1 MQNSPINFDLS
12 KHLKNLEKRISVVEN
27 RRPGTIYLDKKIVT
41 KDPVSGVETVIGD
54 LSEYGE
60 DRMGIKQFIND
71 IEPPPIPT
79 SPMVATSPGLFT
91 VSWDGANRDGFPH
104 APDFD
109 HLNVYGSDG
118 SSTFLVG
125 SLKNKEEVVIVPAK
139 DYGIKWN
146 FWFTS
151 VDQNGNESVP
161 SNQSLDVTSPAL
173 SDAPDIAGAIS
184 DVILKIEEESAKA
197 MTAANGKNRIWSTP
211 SQPVADPKVPFIE
224 GDTWFDTDDGNKIYI
239 WKTSPAPAGW
249 KPAVLDSSALD
260 AKVNNLIN
268 TAKNQSDTAIQTAN
282 GKNRAYHQTTAPTGT
297 GHTVGDLWFDT
308 ANDNRL
314 SKWDGS
320 KWVVSAIGSKAISDV
335 VINSISAAQNAATA
349 AKQSADG
356 KNTNYY
362 ATTAPTAPTGGFK
375 VGDTWFDTANGN
387 RINRWD
393 GSKWVIITLGTTGLS
408 SDVITSIAN
417 AKLAGDNAQQT
428 ANAVS
433 QDLIDAEATFAS
445 EILATSNAAKS
456 DAQAKA
462 DAAQA
467 AAISAAAITAQLKA
481 DGAKSD
487 AIAAAELKAQQLAD
501 AAKQAA
507 LDAAKADAT
516 AKADAAKQAAIVAA
530 AGDAQIKADAVK
542 VIADKAVAD
551 AQKARSEA
559 ISRGTDLVTNGTGL
573 MGDNTNFP
581 GFDFIRGDQPVGM
594 SGSFTRRA
602 GYGTFSTERMP
613 IDTSKKY
620 LASVWVRQ
628 STPGVS
634 SRFYLAIQCYDVD
647 GLTITTS
654 NYMEQAGTRTTLA
667 ADLKP
672 GDTTV
677 QLTSSANWKN
687 NAGAGTHLRRIIFW
701 NYVDG
706 TGRLWGPGTYT
717 RNTIADA
724 YDDGGITGNTITL
737 RVPYSGAL
745 VPAGTSVGNGSAGGN
760 YPYPVGYASVTE
772 EWVKYPGTFLM
783 SGIHTDPLTAA
794 TSKFP
799 NATASVTIGV
809 LPDYSV
815 SGGSSRQ
822 LFAGFSFSDVTANA
836 QLVEAADAKAIAA
849 QTAADNA
856 QAKAQEALSAA
867 GSAQGVADSALTM
880 AGTKSNVFYSTLPAS
895 GTGVRVDDI
904 WRQRDATNQVIGE
917 WRWTGSIWQKITL
930 TNGVFS
936 NLDAGLITVGTLQ
949 ADRIGARSITAEKIV
964 AKSLTA
970 NEIKAGTLT
979 SASGIFGTLDAS
991 IINAGT
997 LNSARLNAGDIR
1009 AKFLEAGKITAADMV
1024 AGTITADSGII
1035 SSLNAGVISTGFL
1048 DSERLKAGSITTEH
1062 LVVADATNF
1071 ATIDPQRGI
1080 DVMYPTNWAT
1090 QNDGEWTTN
1099 KASSE
1104 PYLFL
1109 RDALG
1114 PIPFKSGD
1122 KFVLKFTGKATAAT
1136 TGSIR
1141 AYFYPTKGSTS
1152 GAVISATQTVAL
1164 TTDAKEFG
1172 PIEFTVPNISSFTGS
1187 GAWIIGFFGANARTI
1202 SVKNVFLLKMVDAT
1216 VIAPDSITTSH
1227 MQANSITAA
1236 SGIIKDLDASR
1247 ISTGTM
1253 HGKYIQANTL
1263 AAEALAIGSFD
1274 NLIPEPEF
1282 NNGGASWSLISGTS
1296 IIPTGSSTG
1305 GPALRITANSSHQS
1319 INSKTSYQ
1327 VSGGESY
1334 KLTAR
1339 FKSSAT
1345 IPAGSVWIAVRA
1357 RNRATGVETY
1367 PYVTNSTSI
1376 AANTW
1381 TTISDIIEV
1390 PDTTDRVVFF
1400 ISARNTLTTGNLD
1413 VEFVSAVRA
1422 TNTVLIKDGAI
1433 SASKMELN
1441 SITATNGI
1449 IASLNASLINYGEME
1464 GKYIKSKTISVDRL
1478 LVGSN
1483 DNVIP
1488 DPQFFNTNND
1498 WGSVSAP
1505 YSFPQTEGRDGKAAM
1520 KISPNSSQSG
1530 RYSQRIPVT
1539 GGESYRV
1546 SAWVKSDIAIPKG
1559 SIGFYYNRTLPG
1571 SSATGGAVNFLK
1583 QSDGSVGNDAIAAN
1597 TWTLLSAVA
1606 TLPENIATVAFG
1618 FYVQPSF
1625 TTGTVWFSDAAAFR
1639 MGDGNLIVDG
1649 SITASAIDAG
1659 TITVD
1664 KLAIGTSDNMV
1675 VDPEFEDAKL
1685 MDARFKASSTP
1696 VVGPVKVSTLDGRRY
1711 VTLPVSTSQLS
1722 FKMLAKDSNRYT
1734 PVVPGAV
1741 YKIKYQ
1747 ANVTSGTAGTRPA
1760 VTRLKADGTTAYTA
1774 VNSSLFT
1781 TINSSSWSWVEY
1793 EWTAPSDAKAA
1804 FFDIQRQAGFT
1815 ADLNVMTP
1823 SVTRMSSGELI
1834 VDGAIDGKIITGA
1847 ILQTDSQISRGIKFS
1862 KSHGISA
1869 YNDTSGERT
1878 FYVDPVSGD
1887 VTMRG
1892 KFYSGSDTG
1901 VATFIDDTANG
1912 LGYSGMVMQVTPKRQ
1927 AYIKVRSAFSQFLEP
1942 TGSLM
1947 LSSAP
1952 SVDDG
1957 GDEATFKLA
1966 PGAGSGS
1973 GVYLNDGMDHM
1984 LYMNQRNG
1992 LVMHSTLPGKPI
2004 DIRVMSKTNGD
2015 FTSGLELL
2023 GNFAKLYGRSS
2034 GSAFGPYMQ
2043 DLTAGGI
2050 SAGLKT
2056 SNGNGYFQVN
2066 NMWTTTSA
2074 ANCYV
2079 NTSGTLYRS
2088 TSSRKNK
2095 LAIED
2100 LSEDRDDLILS
2111 LRARTWFDRQQ
2122 AEDMSH
2128 AVSDEVDGVVC
2139 ENENLTELRR
2149 IPGMVA
2155 EEVEEVG
2162 LTEFVQ
2168 YGTNGEV
2175 EGLMY
2180 DRLGVA
2186 LIPIVARQRDRIVA
2200 LENTLN
2206 DLNDRLQSI
2215 ESRI

>member
-1 MQNSPINFDLS
+1 MQNSPIDLDLV
-12 KHLKNLEKRISVVEN
+12 KYLKKLEARISVVEN

-71 IEPPPIPT
+71 VEPPPIPT
-79 SPMVATSPGLFT
+79 SPMVVSTPGLFT
-91 VSWDGANRDGFPH
+91 VSWDGANRDNLPH

-118 SSTFLVG
+118 TSTILVG
-125 SLKNKEEVVIVPAK
+125 SIKNKEEVAVVPTQ
-139 DYGIKWN
+139 DYNVKWN
-146 FWFTS
+146 FWMTS
-151 VDQNGNESVP
+151 VDQNGNESAP
-161 SNQSLDVTSPAL
+161 SNQSPDVISTPL

-197 MTAANGKNRIWSTP
+197 MTAANGKNRIWSSPTE
-211 SQPVADPKVPFIE
+211 PVLDPKVPFIE

-268 TAKNQSDTAIQTAN
+268 TAKTQSDTAIQTAN
-282 GKNRAYHQTTAPTGT
+282 GKNRAYHQNTAPTGT

-375 VGDTWFDTANGN
+375 SGDVWFNTADGNRSKVWSGTQWVDTSSNVPPSVVQDIQTAKGRADEAFNLANGKN
-387 RINRWD
+387 KRVDSDSNPPATTAGYIPGDRWL
-393 GSKWVIITLGTTGLS
+393 KWSNMGTTGALLQS
-408 SDVITSIAN
+408 WTVKGSAWVLDTMDASYLPKVDIGQGTFGSLNGDRLIAN
-417 AKLAGDNAQQT
+417 TVSAEKILVSATDNLNRDPNFNFPTTMWTNVSTEMGADSEKWSTSVTFGAAPRSMKLSPRAVGTIQTSYSATPSDYYEVVPGDSYTSYSMVYSDAGTDPSMTTISQRIYFYDKNKTIIAGVDGNVDVGSISAAQWAVSAWNKVGASGVAKAP
-428 ANAVS
+428 ANAVYMKPRLTVYRTNGTTPGTRNYYVGS
-433 QDLIDAEATFAS
+433 ISVMRAMDSTLITPGAIQTPH
-445 EILATSNAAKS
+445 I
-456 DAQAKA
+456 KA
-462 DAAQA
+462 G
-467 AAISAAAITAQLKA
+467 AITA
-481 DGAKSD
+481 
-487 AIAAAELKAQQLAD
+487 E
-501 AAKQAA
+501 
-507 LDAAKADAT
+507 
-516 AKADAAKQAAIVAA
+516 
-530 AGDAQIKADAVK
+530 
-542 VIADKAVAD
+542 
-551 AQKARSEA
+551 
-559 ISRGTDLVTNGTGL
+559 
-573 MGDNTNFP
+573 
-581 GFDFIRGDQPVGM
+581 
-594 SGSFTRRA
+594 
-602 GYGTFSTERMP
+602 
-613 IDTSKKY
+613 
-620 LASVWVRQ
+620 
-628 STPGVS
+628 
-634 SRFYLAIQCYDVD
+634 
-647 GLTITTS
+647 
-654 NYMEQAGTRTTLA
+654 
-667 ADLKP
+667 
-672 GDTTV
+672 
-677 QLTSSANWKN
+677 
-687 NAGAGTHLRRIIFW
+687 
-701 NYVDG
+701 
-706 TGRLWGPGTYT
+706 
-717 RNTIADA
+717 
-724 YDDGGITGNTITL
+724 
-737 RVPYSGAL
+737 
-745 VPAGTSVGNGSAGGN
+745 
-760 YPYPVGYASVTE
+760 
-772 EWVKYPGTFLM
+772 
-783 SGIHTDPLTAA
+783 
-794 TSKFP
+794 
-799 NATASVTIGV
+799 
-809 LPDYSV
+809 
-815 SGGSSRQ
+815 
-822 LFAGFSFSDVTANA
+822 
-836 QLVEAADAKAIAA
+836 
-849 QTAADNA
+849 
-856 QAKAQEALSAA
+856 
-867 GSAQGVADSALTM
+867 
-880 AGTKSNVFYSTLPAS
+880 
-895 GTGVRVDDI
+895 
-904 WRQRDATNQVIGE
+904 
-917 WRWTGSIWQKITL
+917 
-930 TNGVFS
+930 
-936 NLDAGLITVGTLQ
+936 
-949 ADRIGARSITAEKIV
+949 
-964 AKSLTA
+964 
-970 NEIKAGTLT
+970 
-979 SASGIFGTLDAS
+979 
-991 IINAGT
+991 
-997 LNSARLNAGDIR
+997 
-1009 AKFLEAGKITAADMV
+1009 
-1024 AGTITADSGII
+1024 SGII
-1035 SSLNAGVISTGFL
+1035 ESLNAGVISTGFL

-1104 PYLFL
+1104 SYLFF

-1122 KFVLKFTGKATAAT
+1122 KFVLKFTGKASAAT

-1152 GAVISATQTVAL
+1152 GVVMSATQTVAL
-1164 TTDAKEFG
+1164 TTTAKEFG
-1172 PIEFTVPNISSFTGS
+1172 PIEFTVPDISAFTGS
-1187 GAWIIGFFGANARTI
+1187 GVWIVGFYGTNARTI
-1202 SVKNVFLLKMVDAT
+1202 SVKNVFLLKMVDST
-1216 VIAPDSITTSH
+1216 VIAPESITTAH

-1247 ISTGTM
+1247 ISTGSM

-1282 NNGGASWSLISGTS
+1282 NNGGASWNLISGTS

-1367 PYVTNSTSI
+1367 PYVTNSASI

-1505 YSFPQTEGRDGKAAM
+1505 YSFPQTEGRDGKAAL
-1520 KISPNSSQSG
+1520 KIAPSTSQSG
-1530 RYSQRIPVT
+1530 RYSARIPVT
-1539 GGESYRV
+1539 GGESFRV
-1546 SAWVKSDIAIPKG
+1546 TVWVKSNIAIPKG
-1559 SIGFYYNRTLPG
+1559 SLGIYYNRTLPG
-1571 SSATGGAVNFLK
+1571 SSATGGQSNFLK
-1583 QSDGSVGNDAIAAN
+1583 QSDGSLGNDAIAAN
-1597 TWTLLSAVA
+1597 TWTMLSAAV

-1618 FYVQPSF
+1618 FYVQSTF
-1625 TTGTVWFSDAAAFR
+1625 TTGTVWFSDAAAYR

-1696 VVGPVKVSTLDGRRY
+1696 VVGPVKTSTIDGRKY
-1711 VTLPVSTSQLS
+1711 VTIPVNTSQLS
-1722 FKMLAKDSNRYT
+1722 FKLLAKDSNRYS
-1734 PVVPGAV
+1734 PVVPGAT

-1760 VTRLKADGTTAYTA
+1760 VTRLKADGSTVYTA
-1774 VNSSLFT
+1774 VNSASFA
-1781 TINSSSWSWVEY
+1781 TINSSTWTWVEY

-1815 ADLNVMTP
+1815 GDLNVMTP

-1834 VDGAIDGKIITGA
+1834 VDGAIDGKTITGA
-1847 ILQTDSQISRGIKFS
+1847 LIQTSSTANRGIKLDGVNNKFTAWNTS
-1862 KSHGISA
+1862 GVKTFDLNGSTGDVMFLGDYYSDVAGKPRVRISSSLYTTGYAGMTFEADGSASGRVAGIKTSTANDVWKGALFLTSANYPDNGYNTNMSEMRLASDQVSLFVNGNDATQKSHFSLNSYGQVGVETFGAGGGWTTTIRSLDGSPSTEVSQDNSEIYSA
-1869 YNDTSGERT
+1869 VYNSTLMNVSSYQSMGKDDILFSWSNKSTEVYNNNAYVWMHMSGTTPKVSFELLNGMVEMPRIRLTATNDASDTSTLHAFQIGEDTGPRIVMDNNEIVHSNNGAPASLYIPNGVNFNST
-1878 FYVDPVSGD
+1878 VYNMTADGHVMTQGTYKKYVDPTILGSQNLDSMTVTGD
-1887 VTMRG
+1887 
-1892 KFYSGSDTG
+1892 YHQNNNTG
-1901 VATFIDDTANG
+1901 ATAALN
-1912 LGYSGMVMQVTPKRQ
+1912 Y
-1927 AYIKVRSAFSQFLEP
+1927 P
-1942 TGSLM
+1942 T
-1947 LSSAP
+1947 
-1952 SVDDG
+1952 
-1957 GDEATFKLA
+1957 T
-1966 PGAGSGS
+1966 
-1973 GVYLNDGMDHM
+1973 
-1984 LYMNQRNG
+1984 R
-1992 LVMHSTLPGKPI
+1992 
-2004 DIRVMSKTNGD
+2004 
-2015 FTSGLELL
+2015 
-2023 GNFAKLYGRSS
+2023 
-2034 GSAFGPYMQ
+2034 
-2043 DLTAGGI
+2043 
-2050 SAGLKT
+2050 AGLLEVRNPSGASMIYQRYSTYGSEQGLYTRTKYN
-2056 SNGNGYFQVN
+2056 SA
-2066 NMWTTTSA
+2066 WTA
-2074 ANCYV
+2074 
-2079 NTSGTLYRS
+2079 
-2088 TSSRKNK
+2088 
-2095 LAIED
+2095 
-2100 LSEDRDDLILS
+2100 
-2111 LRARTWFDRQQ
+2111 W
-2122 AEDMSH
+2122 
-2128 AVSDEVDGVVC
+2128 
-2139 ENENLTELRR
+2139 
-2149 IPGMVA
+2149 VA
-2155 EEVEEVG
+2155 H
-2162 LTEFVQ
+2162 
-2168 YGTNGEV
+2168 
-2175 EGLMY
+2175 
-2180 DRLGVA
+2180 
-2186 LIPIVARQRDRIVA
+2186 
-2200 LENTLN
+2200 
-2206 DLNDRLQSI
+2206 
-2215 ESRI
+2215 